1 MSSKQEFVEQSPIM
15 TSPPPMLEDMVS
27 LVITDFSG
35 KELLQIDDIAS
46 HVRAHPQLD
55 DRQKTCWRNFVDV
68 DDFLELHEAELG
80 DLAPRMELVALDV
93 QEDLDEEPSEMPKDV
108 LRPMDP
114 LLDEVD
120 RCAQLVRDRSDV
132 RVRGGFVGCIPVGLT
147 LEMRLAAVVR
157 KDRYQLHYGS
167 PYMLYYEFH
176 PRPAG
181 NAPGSGIILWEWR
194 GLVEFW
200 MKELREAAEA
210 GQRPHVSCRLIPHA
224 ITDMIDR
231 FHVRGESLAALKL
244 GESDLHPEKPRG
256 QNLLGAVLWQVK
268 FQTFFADE
276 HRKKWKPVFRVDE
289 RPRPFPFHTMQ
300 QIVEELLGVLESTGT
315 LEEFK
320 RGCSED
326 VLILVDWEKNRL
338 RDDFIEGET
347 FEDFQTRCARS

>member
-1 MSSKQEFVEQSPIM
+1 MEEII
-15 TSPPPMLEDMVS
+15 S

-35 KELLQIDDIAS
+35 KELLRIDDIVS
-46 HVRAHPQLD
+46 HVRALQRHRLQ
-55 DRQKTCWRNFVDV
+55 TYWHNIIVS
-68 DDFLELHEAELG
+68 DFLELHEAELG

-157 KDRYQLHYGS
+157 KDRYQLHYR
-167 PYMLYYEFH
+167 PEYFDALHYELTPH
-176 PRPAG
+176 PAG
-181 NAPGSGIILWEWR
+181 TGYGPGSGIMFVQWR
-194 GLVEFW
+194 GLVLFW
-200 MKELREAAEA
+200 MNELRGAAEA
-210 GQRPHVSCRLIPHA
+210 GRRPAFSSRLFPHA

-231 FHVRGESLAALKL
+231 FHARGESLAALKL
-244 GESDLHPEKPRG
+244 GESDIHPEKPRDE
-256 QNLLGAVLWQVK
+256 NLLGAVLWQVK
-268 FQTFFADE
+268 FEMFFADE
-276 HRKKWKPVFRVDE
+276 HRKKWKPRPFDRGDE

-315 LEEFK
+315 LEDFK
-320 RGCSED
+320 RGCGED
-326 VLILVDWEKNRL
+326 LLILVDWEKNRL

-347 FEDFQTRCARS
+347 FEDFQARCARP